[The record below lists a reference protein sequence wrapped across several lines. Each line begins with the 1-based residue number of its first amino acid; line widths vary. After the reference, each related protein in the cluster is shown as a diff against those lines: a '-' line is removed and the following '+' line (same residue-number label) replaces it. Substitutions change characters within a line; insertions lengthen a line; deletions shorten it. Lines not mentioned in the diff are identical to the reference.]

1 MLLILA
7 SLLCF
12 ITRIK
17 ASFPRSTF
25 FLLLPYIF
33 CCKLLCKL
41 WSCCLLVLLVQVM
54 KSHEAV
60 LCSRLAWFA
69 QFAKVR
75 FRKEFFVLQL
85 PLDRARRRPTQN
97 WSVMR
102 THWDGFQKSVIGKSR
117 KRCVT
122 ANKTAANESWLVFS
136 SLPYGTFSGLL
147 SISPPCWFSPN
158 KQIAQYFDILK
169 FSLIKQYS
177 SALACVTDE
186 TKSRYSPDYT
196 EV

>member
-1 MLLILA
+1 MVTRGTWNQMFVSGSSHETHIVLMDLIFYYTSTSYPCKLT
-7 SLLCF
+7 CF
-12 ITRIK
+12 VTRIK

-60 LCSRLAWFA
+60 LCSRLACFA

-102 THWDGFQKSVIGKSR
+102 THWDGFQKSVTQSFYWE
-117 KRCVT
+117 VT
-122 ANKTAANESWLVFS
+122 E
-136 SLPYGTFSGLL
+136 
-147 SISPPCWFSPN
+147 
-158 KQIAQYFDILK
+158 
-169 FSLIKQYS
+169 
-177 SALACVTDE
+177 ALRD
-186 TKSRYSPDYT
+186 SQ
-196 EV
+196 